1 MGKKRKK
8 DKRYRE
14 AWNDMPAAGRGS
26 GAGGLARLLGDKPG
40 NQFLAGAVIGAAAVY
55 VLGDEQLRARLMRA
69 GMGLYASIAGE
80 VEEMKEQMGD
90 IRAEM
95 EAQERGEV

>member
-8 DKRYRE
+8 DKRQRE
-14 AWNDMPAAGRGS
+14 GWNEAPAAERGA
-26 GAGGLARLLGDKPG
+26 GGGLARLFGEKPG
-40 NQFLAGAVIGAAAVY
+40 HQFVAGALIGAAAVY

-69 GMGLYASIAGE
+69 GMNLYASIAGE
-80 VEEMKEQMGD
+80 VEEMKEQMAD

-95 EAQERGEV
+95 EAQERGEA